1 MLRKPHH
8 LIAALG
14 LGLFAV
20 LAHSQ
25 VLAQATP
32 AGLWKTIDDET
43 RKEKSLIRITESGG
57 VFSGKLEKLLDPAT
71 APDAVCEKCSDDR
84 KGKPLVGM
92 TLVKGVRQ
100 SDGDK
105 AMWDGG
111 EILDPNN
118 GKTYKVRMTPA
129 EGGKTLAV
137 RGYIGA
143 PLLGRTQTWFRVE

>member
-1 MLRKPHH
+1 MIRKPHH

-14 LGLFAV
+14 LGLFAA
-20 LAHSQ
+20 LAH
-25 VLAQATP
+25 AQATP

-43 RKEKSLIRITESGG
+43 KKEKSLIRITEAGG

-71 APDAVCEKCSDDR
+71 PADAVCEKCSDDR
-84 KGKPLVGM
+84 KGKPLLGM

-105 AMWDGG
+105 ALWDGG

-143 PLLGRTQTWFRVE
+143 PLLGRTQTWYRVE

>member
-1 MLRKPHH
+1 MIRNPHH
-8 LIAALG
+8 LIATLG
-14 LGLFAV
+14 LGLFAA
-20 LAHSQ
+20 LAH
-25 VLAQATP
+25 AQATP

-43 RKEKSLIRITESGG
+43 KKEKSLIRITEAGG

-84 KGKPLVGM
+84 KGKPLLGM

-105 AMWDGG
+105 ALWDGG

>member
-1 MLRKPHH
+1 MIRKPHH

-14 LGLFAV
+14 LGLFAALV
-20 LAHSQ
+20 H
-25 VLAQATP
+25 AQATP

-43 RKEKSLIRITESGG
+43 KKEKSLIRITEAGG

-71 APDAVCEKCSDDR
+71 PADAVCEKCSDDR
-84 KGKPLVGM
+84 KGKPLLGM

-105 AMWDGG
+105 ALWDGG

-143 PLLGRTQTWFRVE
+143 PLLGRTQTWYRVE